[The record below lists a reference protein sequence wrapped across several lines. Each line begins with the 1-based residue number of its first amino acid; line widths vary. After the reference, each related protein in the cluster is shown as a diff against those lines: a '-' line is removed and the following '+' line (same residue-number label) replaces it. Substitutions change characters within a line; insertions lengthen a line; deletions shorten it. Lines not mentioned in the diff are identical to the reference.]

1 MRKGYIIGFRALV
14 TAGREQIEDKTPIH
28 IADIKS
34 MTEQLEH
41 RLDKDDQRDA
51 DDHGSR
57 PSGSG
62 ENPGTPVLHVPA
74 VGSTDGPPEGRR
86 RTPRVMT
93 NISTL
98 GEIHHLDEKRTSLFE
113 DADCVYMSDDLL
125 LEPTTHAES
134 LRGSE
139 RTACVVM
146 VVMKT
151 PPGVKLLK
159 SKYVY
164 KRKGDKVGKSKNTR
178 LALLYW
184 GVVRNQDL
192 ISLTPSLQW

>member
-41 RLDKDDQRDA
+41 RMDKDNQRNA
-51 DDHGSR
+51 NDHGSR
-57 PSGSG
+57 P
-62 ENPGTPVLHVPA
+62 LHVPA

-98 GEIHHLDEKRTSLFE
+98 GEIHHLDEKRVSLFE
-113 DADCVYMSDDLL
+113 DADCVFMSDDLP

-134 LRGSE
+134 LRGPESKNWRRARRNE
-139 RTACVVM
+139 RHALEKRKVM
-146 VVMKT
+146 VVMKI
-151 PPGVKLLK
+151 PPGVKPLK
-159 SKYVY
+159 SK
-164 KRKGDKVGKSKNTR
+164 
-178 LALLYW
+178 
-184 GVVRNQDL
+184 
-192 ISLTPSLQW
+192 